1 MSEDG
6 LMRVDSGGSSTSALS
21 IGLQDEDIEFID
33 QDYYEGQSQ
42 SSTSAFKSTASSV
55 PSSQVSDI
63 VRSVDPIWRNAISAC
78 MIDPFG
84 TLPIEVD
91 GVTNQLL
98 HFYGQQSYWQTAY
111 ALSPS
116 VKVSMKGSWEY
127 QAGIST
133 THFHILMARSALHQ
147 LRMNRW
153 AAGTTRRH
161 LQFAAAKHQAEA
173 ITILREN
180 VARGTDANV
189 KEILTSV
196 ISLAT
201 FEQRYGSRE
210 KALMH
215 FKAARDL
222 FKQIGIGDG
231 LDDRLRE
238 EQALWFEGIYAD
250 PGASFMW
257 STEDATERLS
267 WLTSLVDEV
276 DRIWKDQ
283 QLLPINSRTAFVPL
297 ESRLREFISRDTAGR
312 IIGAYG
318 DINEAALQMR
328 CLLIL
333 VCVIANLH
341 VQFGGKKH
349 TPGAPKLQVVVTA
362 ARGYANWIEDMLIQN
377 NLGEDQ
383 AVADVLWIMLQ
394 NFRDIKPRMTAGPA
408 LQALNRLN
416 MQHVHWHA
424 CGIANIVKYMPEHR
438 RVLLRDWLLSFAGGK
453 RYAGKLK
460 LNDFI
465 FSYTDFTNF
474 PGSKI

>member
-6 LMRVDSGGSSTSALS
+6 LMRVDSGGSSASAIS
-21 IGLQDEDIEFID
+21 TDLQDGDVEFLD
-33 QDYYEGQSQ
+33 HDYDERQSQ
-42 SSTSAFKSTASSV
+42 SSASAYKNTPSSV
-55 PSSQVSDI
+55 PSSHISDI
-63 VRSVDPIWRNAISAC
+63 VRNVDPLWRSAISAC

-173 ITILREN
+173 VTILRQN
-180 VARGTDANV
+180 VARGADANV

-257 STEDATERLS
+257 STEDANERMG
-267 WLTSLVDEV
+267 WLTTLLDEV

-283 QLLPINSRTAFVPL
+283 QLLPINSRSAFVPL

-318 DINEAALQMR
+318 DINEAALQQR

-333 VCVIANLH
+333 VSVIANLH
-341 VQFGGKKH
+341 AQSGGKKH
-349 TPGAPKLQVVVTA
+349 APGAPKLQVVVAA
-362 ARGYANWIEDMLIQN
+362 ARGYASWIEDMLIQN

-383 AVADVLWIMLQ
+383 AVADMLWIMLQ
-394 NFRDIKPRMTAGPA
+394 NFREMKPRMTNGTA
-408 LQALNRLN
+408 LQALNKLN
-416 MQHVHWHA
+416 MQHCHWHA

-438 RVLLRDWLLSFAGGK
+438 RMLLRDWLLAFICGK
-453 RYAGKLK
+453 RYTGKIK

-465 FSYTDFTNF
+465 FSYTDFG
-474 PGSKI
+474 GSKI